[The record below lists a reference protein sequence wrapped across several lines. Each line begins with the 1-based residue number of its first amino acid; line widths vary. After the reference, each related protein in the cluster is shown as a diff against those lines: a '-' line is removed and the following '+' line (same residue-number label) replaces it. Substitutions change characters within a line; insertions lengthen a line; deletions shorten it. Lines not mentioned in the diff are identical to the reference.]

1 VCNDDIGIVTTGPP
15 RHHIISDNASLL
27 ATMVSNSLQTTN
39 NYSSRTQHPVY
50 QDQNTL
56 PSVPGEYTRDPS
68 SIYHI
73 VNEPYS
79 YTTGFHKLN
88 AYFLRRFSANKS
100 LRIAKFLANKHS
112 AVTWALRLRHVA
124 LQGPYY
130 RA

>member
-1 VCNDDIGIVTTGPP
+1 
-15 RHHIISDNASLL
+15 
-27 ATMVSNSLQTTN
+27 
-39 NYSSRTQHPVY
+39 VY

-112 AVTWALRLRHVA
+112 AVTWVLRLRHVA